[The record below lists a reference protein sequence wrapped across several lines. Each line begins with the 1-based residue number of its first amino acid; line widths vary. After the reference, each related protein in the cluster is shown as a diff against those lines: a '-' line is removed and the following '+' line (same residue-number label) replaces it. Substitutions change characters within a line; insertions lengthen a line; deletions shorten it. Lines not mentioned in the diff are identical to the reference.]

1 MFETIEVNSQKWFD
15 LADFKNEEWKDITD
29 YEGSYLVSN
38 YGRIKSLERK
48 IRNRI
53 FKEKI
58 MKLEKNLDGYLRV
71 DLYQNGKNKH
81 KKVHRLVAREFLNDY
96 NDKLCIN
103 HKDENKCNN
112 LINNLEVC
120 NYSYNINYGT
130 RNKRVSNKLSK
141 KIDQYDLNGNF
152 IKTWESM
159 KQINNELNINLTY
172 IYSCCNNKIK
182 KLKKYIFKYNNDFT
196 K

>member
-58 MKLEKNLDGYLRV
+58 MKLEKNPDGYLRV
-71 DLYQNGKNKH
+71 DLYKNGKNKH

-152 IKTWESM
+152 IKTWGSM